1 MGLMRS
7 GVVTGLFLAI
17 ALLGVTV
24 AYVAH
29 MRGNF
34 HKLKA
39 KIDTERQYAPV
50 PRPGGED
57 AIVLERNPL
66 MGDSRPEFVSATL
79 LPGRGMNVFQ
89 ITAYI
94 PGKGEVSLMAS
105 PQVEVAAT
113 AMTGT
118 GADANGQASVTL
130 GSPFEA
136 PWADGIWGTPSTDPG
151 HIATGWRGHAI
162 NLPVGTAGVATT
174 GLLLATPADSVNT
187 TTLPDGGGAQ
197 VTFNANDFGGRWP
210 SRAVVTV
217 NVLLNSRSIELTMT
231 ARNAGDVAEPIG
243 LGWRP
248 RFAILD
254 GGRQRLK
261 LHVPGQ
267 MRVETSERE
276 KGQPTGRLVPVAG
289 TPYDFNVS
297 GGVTL
302 GTAGLNE
309 CFGMLHQNLLDDGP
323 AAELNDPVNRYG
335 LRITALSTDIK
346 AMCVVAPADGDYV
359 SIQPQFN
366 YPDPFGRE
374 WVKDADSGMVVL
386 QPGQSTEWKVRLE
399 LVSLAHSDSAM

>member
-1 MGLMRS
+1 
-7 GVVTGLFLAI
+7 
-17 ALLGVTV
+17 
-24 AYVAH
+24 

-50 PRPGGED
+50 PRPGGQD

-66 MGDSRPEFVSATL
+66 MGDVRPEFVSATL

-136 PWADGIWGTPSTDPG
+136 PWADGIWGTPSTAPG
-151 HIATGWRGHAI
+151 HIATAWRGHGI
-162 NLPVGTAGVATT
+162 NLPVGPAEVATT

-187 TTLPDGGGAQ
+187 TTLPDGGGAH

-210 SRAVVTV
+210 SKTVVKV
-217 NVLLNSRSIELTMT
+217 NVLLNSRTIELTVT

-276 KGQPTGRLVPVAG
+276 KGQPTGKLVPVAG

-309 CFGMLHQNLLDDGP
+309 CFGQLHQSLLDDGP

-374 WVKDADSGMVVL
+374 WVKDDDSGMVVL